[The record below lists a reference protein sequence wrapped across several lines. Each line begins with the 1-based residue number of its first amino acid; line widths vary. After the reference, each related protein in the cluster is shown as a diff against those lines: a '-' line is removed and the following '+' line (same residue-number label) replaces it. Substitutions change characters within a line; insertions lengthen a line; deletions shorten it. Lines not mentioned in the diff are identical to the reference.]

1 MRGLKEE
8 ISLNEGKLS
17 LLSKQQGQVFCE
29 VYSPVAPDVS
39 AVVLVVSEGIV
50 FLCELFPE
58 INVVLVKEVGI
69 ANANP
74 EEMWLGGKEVGKFL
88 VEVVIDIL
96 VFAA

>member
-39 AVVLVVSEGIV
+39 AVVLVVSERIV

-74 EEMWLGGKEVGKFL
+74 EEMWL
-88 VEVVIDIL
+88 
-96 VFAA
+96 